1 MRRHIIYTVI
11 AVLMLAN
18 VACRTKRETTAEQ
31 KSYHTEESEHIAVH
45 DSVRDTISIDLELR
59 LEDVNLRVGSA
70 TLTAS
75 AAKVNARVGRNRR
88 QVRQI
93 EMSDTTSVVHTAV
106 TTQKVETRPR
116 RRPWWLLTVALGVAA
131 AVVTLRYV
139 KKTKTGAADNR

>member
-1 MRRHIIYTVI
+1 MRRYIIHIAI

-31 KSYHTEESEHIAVH
+31 KSYHAEESEHIAVR

-59 LEDVNLRVGSA
+59 LSDVNLRVGSA

-75 AAKVNARVGRNRR
+75 AAKVKARVGRNRR

-93 EMSDTTSVVHTAV
+93 QVSDTATVTHTVAR
-106 TTQKVETRPR
+106 TQKIVTRPR
-116 RRPWWLLTVALGVAA
+116 RRPWWLLAVALGVAA

-139 KKTKTGAADNR
+139 KKSKAGTSDN

>member
-1 MRRHIIYTVI
+1 MRRHIIHIAV

-31 KSYHTEESEHIAVH
+31 EAYHTEKVEHIAIR
-45 DSVRDTISIDLELR
+45 DSVRDTVSIDLELH
-59 LEDVNLRVGSA
+59 LSDVNLRVGTA

-75 AAKVNARVGRNRR
+75 AAKVKARVGRNRR

-93 EMSDTTSVVHTAV
+93 QVSDTASVTHTAAR
-106 TTQKVETRPR
+106 TQKIVTRLR
-116 RRPWWLLTVALGVAA
+116 RRPWWLLAIALGVAA

-139 KKTKTGAADNR
+139 KKTKAGTSDN